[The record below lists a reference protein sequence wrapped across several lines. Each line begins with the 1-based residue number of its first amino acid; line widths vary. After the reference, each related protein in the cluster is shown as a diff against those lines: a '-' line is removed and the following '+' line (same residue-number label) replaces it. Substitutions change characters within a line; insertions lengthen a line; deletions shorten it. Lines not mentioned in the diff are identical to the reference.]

1 MSSRRAAHHI
11 TRGAHGSRGTSGERR
26 RKFSGGSPVR
36 ARGKLIL
43 KMMKRYTQRLTAGR
57 ARTPSAHAV
66 SRLERVELPGVALL
80 VYAIVWLV
88 VVAGFISG

>member
-1 MSSRRAAHHI
+1 
-11 TRGAHGSRGTSGERR
+11 
-26 RKFSGGSPVR
+26 
-36 ARGKLIL
+36 
-43 KMMKRYTQRLTAGR
+43 MMKRYTQRLTAGR